1 MFSGFNGTN
10 GSVQMPQMDRTKT
23 VSHVV
28 SSNITIFKSGLTSLI
43 FFNHSVQAPH
53 GAMGFMSSFFL
64 PSICLPTKIGLS
76 GSLLAEYERSLF
88 FRQASSP
95 SLSARARLLF
105 SIAGT
110 TDDREDVPNLDPPID
125 ADDDDD
131 ADDADDVDDDGDDG
145 DVGDV
150 GLPVDEDEVDF
161 CCWGSSGTRLPT
173 LTNCCEF
180 LLGNAEKADP
190 GVLLGEDGLC

>member
-1 MFSGFNGTN
+1 
-10 GSVQMPQMDRTKT
+10 MPQMDRTKT

-53 GAMGFMSSFFL
+53 GAMGFKSSFFSTL
-64 PSICLPTKIGLS
+64 LCLPTKTGLS

-95 SLSARARLLF
+95 SLSARARLWF
-105 SIAGT
+105 SMAGT
-110 TDDREDVPNLDPPID
+110 TDDRDDVTDADPPINAGDD
-125 ADDDDD
+125 AD
-131 ADDADDVDDDGDDG
+131 ADDADDEGDDG
-145 DVGDV
+145 DVGDT
-150 GLPVDEDEVDF
+150 GLPDAVGDEDEVDF
-161 CCWGSSGTRLPT
+161 CCWRSSGTMLPT

-180 LLGNAEKADP
+180 LLGNTEKADP